1 MGYLIISKTK
11 GAFFMKKLLILCVC
25 ICFIFVVLGVLPIHG
40 EAEVYDKVLR
50 LHVVANSDSDDDQS
64 LKLYVRDRVIEYVN
78 EIAKNCKTLEESKNA
93 VARELD
99 NIADIALAEIND
111 QGYFYDIEVRLGKEE
126 YPQKTYASL
135 CFPSGEYLSL
145 QILIGD
151 ATGQNWWCVL
161 FPPLCLDAA
170 TSANEDA
177 FISVGFTPEQYKI
190 ITETDNPKY
199 EARFKLLEVI
209 EELGK

>member
-1 MGYLIISKTK
+1 
-11 GAFFMKKLLILCVC
+11 MKKLLIFCTCV
-25 ICFIFVVLGVLPIHG
+25 CFIFVVLGVLPIHG

-50 LHVVANSDSDDDQS
+50 LHVVANSDSEEDQS
-64 LKLYVRDRVIEYVN
+64 LKLSVRDRVIKYVS
-78 EIAKNCKTLEESKNA
+78 EITAGCETLEETKNT
-93 VARELD
+93 VTERLD
-99 NIADIALAEIND
+99 NIADIALKEVND
-111 QGYFYDIEVRLGKEE
+111 QGYFYDVEVRLGKEE

-145 QILIGD
+145 QVRIGD
-151 ATGQNWWCVL
+151 AAGQNWWCVL

-170 TSANEDA
+170 TKSNEDA

-209 EELGK
+209 EDLGK